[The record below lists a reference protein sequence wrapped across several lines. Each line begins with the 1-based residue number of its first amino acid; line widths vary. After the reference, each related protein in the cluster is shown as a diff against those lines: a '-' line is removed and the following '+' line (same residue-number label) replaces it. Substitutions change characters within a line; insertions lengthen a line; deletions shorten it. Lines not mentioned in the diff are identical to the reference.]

1 MTAPR
6 TRRQSPKPWHDWRE
20 NAREVAIVIVGVLIA
35 LLAQEVVQG
44 WEWKHKVD
52 VAEAAMREE
61 LLSDD
66 GPQIY
71 QRAVMHPCVIARLD
85 AIRAA
90 VESGRSRQEIAHA
103 IDGYWV
109 DFRTFDRL
117 ALDAANSSDVAAHMP
132 PDELG
137 AMTNVYQAMPLLE
150 RTNAQEATDLAR
162 LRAFRRSGGSV
173 SDPEKDRALEAVE
186 ALRNDEQII
195 WIRTKAKLPIL
206 LRIGPLDP
214 ARVRQ
219 FMTDAR
225 QHYGDCIREL
235 PPRLPE

>member
-1 MTAPR
+1 MPK
-6 TRRQSPKPWHDWRE
+6 QSPKPWHDWRE
-20 NAREVAIVIVGVLIA
+20 NVREVAIVIVGVLIA

-52 VAEAAMREE
+52 VAKAAMREE
-61 LLSDD
+61 LLTDD

-90 VESGRSRQEIAHA
+90 VESGGSRQEIAHA

-132 PDELG
+132 PDELT

-162 LRAFRRSGGSV
+162 LRAFRRIGGPV
-173 SDPEKDRALEAVE
+173 SDAEKDRVVEAVE

-195 WIRTKAKLPIL
+195 WIRTRTKLPIL

-225 QHYGDCIREL
+225 RHYGGCIREL
-235 PPRLPE
+235 PARLPE

>member
-1 MTAPR
+1 MPK
-6 TRRQSPKPWHDWRE
+6 QSPKPWHDWRE
-20 NAREVAIVIVGVLIA
+20 NVREVAIVIVGVLIA

-52 VAEAAMREE
+52 VAKAAMREE

-90 VESGRSRQEIAHA
+90 VETGKSRQEIAHA

-162 LRAFRRSGGSV
+162 LRAFRRSGGPV
-173 SDPEKDRALEAVE
+173 SDAEKDRVLEAVE

-195 WIRTKAKLPIL
+195 WIRTRMKLPIL
-206 LRIGPLDP
+206 LRIGPLDRT
-214 ARVRQ
+214 RVRS
-219 FMTDAR
+219 FIADAR
-225 QHYGDCIREL
+225 AHYGDCIKPL
-235 PPRLPE
+235 PPSR